1 VSERPSESFVGP
13 RARPWIVVAL
23 GISLALVVFAM
34 GVTAPGA
41 EPPPLPDLRDRIV
54 DDVRRLRAAVTEY
67 SLDTGRFP
75 PAVFDLSEGYDGG
88 LSHVETAPFR
98 VQDAWNGPYLPARM
112 ERPTPASFWSLTEQR
127 RELDRDGDGLA
138 DEAWARLH
146 RGHGEIDATLAAWC
160 DEVLDDGVPDTGCVR
175 VTPAWVWFHLTE
187 R

>member
-1 VSERPSESFVGP
+1 MSERPSESFVGP

-88 LSHVETAPFR
+88 LSDAEYAPFDVR
-98 VQDAWNGPYLPARM
+98 PDWAGPYLAGPLS
-112 ERPTPASFWSLTEQR
+112 RPTPSSFWSLTGPLCQ
-127 RELDRDGDGLA
+127 LDRDGDGA
-138 DEAWARLH
+138 EDESWTRLH
-146 RGHGEIDATLAAWC
+146 RGHGEIDPELAAWC
-160 DEVLDDGVPDTGCVR
+160 DEVLDDGVPDQGAVR
-175 VTPAWVWFHLTE
+175 ITPDWIWFHLLE